1 MPFSELVSSV
11 GSVFAAAPGSA
22 LFNAQRFFVVAR
34 IAGERISLSVLHADV
49 VFDQL
54 SRMCDFEQTTRR
66 YPAIINVQT
75 RFPKM
80 EITDKENVYGKRRT
94 P

>member
-1 MPFSELVSSV
+1 MPFSELLSSV
-11 GSVFAAAPGSA
+11 GSAFAAAPASA

-34 IAGERISLSVLHADV
+34 IAEERLSLSVLHADV

-54 SRMCDFEQTTRR
+54 SRVCDSEQTTRR
-66 YPAIINVQT
+66 YPATVSVQT
-75 RFPKM
+75 KVPKM
-80 EITDKENVYGKRRT
+80 EIPDKENVYGKRRT

>member
-1 MPFSELVSSV
+1 MPFSELLSSV
-11 GSVFAAAPGSA
+11 GSAFAAAPASA

-54 SRMCDFEQTTRR
+54 SRVCDFEQTTRR
-66 YPAIINVQT
+66 YLAIVSVQT

-80 EITDKENVYGKRRT
+80 EIPDKENVYGKRRT

>member
-1 MPFSELVSSV
+1 MMASGAL
-11 GSVFAAAPGSA
+11 AAARTNVFSWWRG
-22 LFNAQRFFVVAR
+22 LR
-34 IAGERISLSVLHADV
+34 GERISLSVLHADV

-54 SRMCDFEQTTRR
+54 SRVCDFEQTTRR
-66 YPAIINVQT
+66 YLAIVSVQT

-80 EITDKENVYGKRRT
+80 GIPDKENVYGKRRT